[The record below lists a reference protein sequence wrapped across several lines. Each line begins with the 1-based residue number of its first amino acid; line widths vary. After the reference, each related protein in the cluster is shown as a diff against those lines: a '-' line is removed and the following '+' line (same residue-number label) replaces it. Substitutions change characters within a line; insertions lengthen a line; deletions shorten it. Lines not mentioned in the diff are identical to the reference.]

1 MSASSSDTDDI
12 YDRDEASEQTS
23 LQARFG
29 LSIGFYPLNKNDYL
43 EIVKMYLQKY
53 NISMIDGWEKMAE
66 SYAIDRGGR
75 SGRLAKQFAA
85 YLYLTI
91 Q

>member
-1 MSASSSDTDDI
+1 
-12 YDRDEASEQTS
+12 
-23 LQARFG
+23 
-29 LSIGFYPLNKNDYL
+29 
-43 EIVKMYLQKY
+43 MYLKKY

-85 YLYLTI
+85 YLYLTMI
-91 Q
+91 